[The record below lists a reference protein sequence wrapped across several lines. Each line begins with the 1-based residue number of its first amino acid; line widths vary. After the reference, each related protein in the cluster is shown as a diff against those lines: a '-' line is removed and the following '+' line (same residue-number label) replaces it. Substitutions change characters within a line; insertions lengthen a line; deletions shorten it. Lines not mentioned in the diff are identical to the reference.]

1 MINLLIKFAVV
12 GLSGVGVNMAVYMG
26 LTAVGANY
34 LMAAVCSFLVAV
46 TNNFYWNLLWTFKGR
61 AKDKSIQRKYASFFI
76 ISGINLGVNL
86 LILRLLVEELKI
98 DERVAQMVAIA
109 VVSGLNFVLKYTI
122 TFRQKSNKKKGDL
135 MSYETDCNT
144 NL

>member
-26 LTAVGANY
+26 LTAFGANY
-34 LMAAVCSFLVAV
+34 MMAAVCSFLVAV
-46 TNNFYWNLLWTFKGR
+46 SNNFYWNLLWTFKGR
-61 AKDKSIQRKYASFFI
+61 ANDKSIQRKYVSFFI

-109 VVSGLNFVLKYTI
+109 VVSGLNFILNYTI

-135 MSYETDCNT
+135 ISYETDCNT

>member
-1 MINLLIKFAVV
+1 LINLLIKFAVV

-26 LTAVGANY
+26 LTAFGANY
-34 LMAAVCSFLVAV
+34 MMAAVCSFLVAV
-46 TNNFYWNLLWTFKGR
+46 SNNFYWNLLWTFKGR
-61 AKDKSIQRKYASFFI
+61 ANDKSIQRKYVSFFI

-109 VVSGLNFVLKYTI
+109 VVSGLNFILNYTI

-135 MSYETDCNT
+135 ISYETDCNT